1 MALMSWLRRLGE
13 RESRPAPATHV
24 LTHREATPAES
35 ELREQL
41 AEDPNDEAAFDALV
55 EIVRERADEGT
66 HRDPLTAPPD
76 TPVAENHAVWALAE
90 ELAGQPRAWLP
101 LVVLARLSLTSDH
114 EGAMRRLNLAC
125 ERETSGLA
133 LTHAVAML
141 RDAQA
146 PAEAIA
152 FGVAHWELA
161 SRDPEAGG
169 EVVMA
174 ALETGRIEEARRLL
188 TSLEAASPALSTQI
202 GDLERLVSAAEEHTT
217 S

>member
-1 MALMSWLRRLGE
+1 MSWLRRLGE
-13 RESRPAPATHV
+13 RESRPAPAERV
-24 LTHREATPAES
+24 LTHRESTPAEH

-41 AEDPNDEAAFDALV
+41 AHDPNDEAAFDALV

-66 HRDPLTAPPD
+66 HLDPLTAAPE
-76 TPVAENHAVWALAE
+76 TPVAQDHAVWALAE

-101 LVVLARLSLTSDH
+101 LIVLARLSLEADH
-114 EGAMRRLNLAC
+114 ESAMRRLHLAC
-125 ERETSGLA
+125 ERETTGLA

-141 RDAQA
+141 RDADA

-152 FGVAHWELA
+152 FGVSHWELA

-169 EVVMA
+169 EVVLA

-188 TSLEAASPALSTQI
+188 DSLEATTPALSARI
-202 GDLERLVSAAEEHTT
+202 GDLNRLVEAAEDRTA
-217 S
+217 

>member
-13 RESRPAPATHV
+13 RESRPAPAEHV

-35 ELREQL
+35 ELREKL
-41 AEDPNDEAAFDALV
+41 AHDPNDEAAFNALV

-66 HRDPLTAPPD
+66 HRDPLIAEPD
-76 TPVAENHAVWALAE
+76 PAVAQQHAVWALAE

-101 LVVLARLSLTSDH
+101 LVVLARLSLEADH
-114 EGAMRRLNLAC
+114 EAAMRRLNLAC

-141 RDAQA
+141 RDADA
-146 PAEAIA
+146 PTEAIA

-169 EVVMA
+169 EVIEA

-188 TSLEAASPALSTQI
+188 DSLETGSPALTARI
-202 GDLERLVSAAEEHTT
+202 AELNTLVKAAE
-217 S
+217 SA